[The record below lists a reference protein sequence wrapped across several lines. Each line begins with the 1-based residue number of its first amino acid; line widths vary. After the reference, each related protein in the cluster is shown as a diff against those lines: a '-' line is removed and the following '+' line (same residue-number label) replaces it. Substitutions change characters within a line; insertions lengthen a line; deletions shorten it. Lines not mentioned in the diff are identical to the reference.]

1 MNMNREKRGSR
12 SKYVTDQGG
21 FTLTEV
27 LVASSILVV
36 AVLGIAALFPV
47 AYNNI
52 FSASQETKAAILA
65 QHMMEQIKN
74 APSFND
80 MLSFAENPPTG
91 ATHPRPAYI
100 ATQRANWHSKAANA
114 TPQGEGLPG
123 GNGNITITATG
134 GSPHRLAAVT
144 ITMDWTG
151 RKGPPVSLITEI
163 AEDF

>member
-1 MNMNREKRGSR
+1 MNKEKGESG
-12 SKYVTDQGG
+12 SKYGTGQGG

-27 LVASSILVV
+27 VLASSILVV
-36 AVLGIAALFPV
+36 AVLGVAALLPL

-52 FSASQETKAAILA
+52 FYASQETKATILA
-65 QHMMEQIKN
+65 QDLMEQIKN

-80 MLSFAENPPTG
+80 MLSFADNPPAG

-114 TPQGEGLPG
+114 DPHGEGLSG
-123 GNGNITITATG
+123 GNGSVDITATG
-134 GSPHRLAAVT
+134 GSPCRVATIT
-144 ITMDWTG
+144 ITMDWTD
-151 RKGPPVSLITEI
+151 RKGPPASLTTEI